1 MGCAS
6 SSERRA
12 VASLDAQLVA
22 ALQRQGAERRA
33 AGHTLKSLDVVLLR
47 MPALKE
53 LLNSCR
59 GVFAASHAAGAAG
72 ITPDEFRG
80 RAAPA
85 LQLSLPP
92 EQLAA
97 VFAEADLDG
106 DRLIDFKE
114 FIVLVVLCWLLR
126 PAGAPDAGLAT
137 LHPALE
143 TLLDAFLLFDRHGR
157 GLITRADVDAVLR
170 GGGGAGHAHAPSS
183 PRGGSGGFSASR
195 RFSEMDLD
203 RSGGVSFPEFILT
216 LEGWAEVGDEV
227 EE

>member
-1 MGCAS
+1 MGCAC

-12 VASLDAQLVA
+12 GASLDAQLVA
-22 ALQRQGAERRA
+22 ALKRKGAERKA

-47 MPALKE
+47 LPALRA

-59 GVFAASHAAGAAG
+59 GVFAASHADGVAG
-72 ITPDEFRG
+72 IRLDEFQQH
-80 RAAPA
+80 AAQA
-85 LQLSLPP
+85 LQLHLPP
-92 EQLAA
+92 EQLQA

-126 PAGAPDAGLAT
+126 PASEPDAGLAA

-143 TLLDAFLLFDRHGR
+143 TLLDAFLLFDRRGR
-157 GLITRADVDAVLR
+157 GLVTRADVDAVLR
-170 GGGGAGHAHAPSS
+170 GGGGDAHAHAPAT
-183 PRGGSGGFSASR
+183 PRGGGAGHSASR

-203 RSGGVSFPEFILT
+203 HSGGVSFPEFILT
-216 LEGWAEVGDEV
+216 LEGWAEVG
-227 EE
+227 EEE